1 VKGLSE
7 NHAMNAAS
15 APSTLPAISVRSLT
29 KHFGSLAAVD
39 NVSFDVA
46 PGAIFGLLGPNGSG
60 KSTIIRMLCGI
71 LRPTAGRAFVDSI
84 DVAADPEAV
93 KERIGYMSQQFG
105 LYRDLTAF
113 ENLTFYGRVYGLN
126 GNRLDERRRAA
137 AELVGL
143 GDRLSQLAGELSGGW
158 KQRLALAC
166 ALLHE
171 PRIVFLDEPTAGIDP
186 VARRLLWDLIFELS
200 GRGFTFLVT
209 THYMDEAERCTEV
222 GYLYL
227 SRLVALGRPI
237 DLKSLPD
244 VTPADAQWLE
254 VDCQQPTIGLQVLR
268 KLAGVRSATI
278 FGQLIHLMVDKS
290 LAEATIAESL
300 DRAGVGPTHI
310 IEVHPSLEDVF
321 VTLSQQQSHESAVGS
336 AG

>member
-1 VKGLSE
+1 MHVTDQAGSPTQS
-7 NHAMNAAS
+7 MR
-15 APSTLPAISVRSLT
+15 PQVISVRSLT
-29 KHFGSLAAVD
+29 KRFGTLTAVD
-39 NVSFDVA
+39 NVSFEI
-46 PGAIFGLLGPNGSG
+46 PRGSIFGLLGPNGSG

-71 LRPTAGRAFVDSI
+71 LRPTAGTAQVDAI
-84 DVAADPEAV
+84 DVTHDPEAV

-113 ENLTFYGRVYGLN
+113 ENLTFYGRVYGLT
-126 GNRLDERRRAA
+126 GNRLEQRRSAVS
-137 AELVGL
+137 ELVGL
-143 GDRLSQLAGELSGGW
+143 DDRLRQLAGELSGGW

-200 GRGFTFLVT
+200 GHGFTFLVT
-209 THYMDEAERCTEV
+209 THYMDEAERCTDV
-222 GYLYL
+222 GYLYM

-237 DLKSLPD
+237 DLKSRPD
-244 VTPADAQWLE
+244 VTPADARWLE
-254 VDCQQPTIGLQVLR
+254 VDCQQPTVGLQALR
-268 KLAGVRSATI
+268 RLGGVRSATI

-290 LAEATIAESL
+290 LAESAITESL
-300 DRAGVGPTHI
+300 DRVGVGPSHV

-321 VTLSQQQSHESAVGS
+321 VALSQQQSRESTGQS
-336 AG
+336 NG